1 MLLGVWADQAGVF
14 LAWLCAI
21 TTVVFAVPI
30 TFFPLRWARL
40 MRWRIPA
47 DTQLTVYFGR
57 CLGLFILILEGLMAR
72 AAWSGEGR
80 VWVFEQLA
88 AVFACMVTLHVYGAL
103 RREQPWTET
112 AEIGVYSVCLLLTL
126 ACFPLPA

>member
-40 MRWRIPA
+40 MRWWIPA
-47 DTQLTVYFGR
+47 ETQLTGVFWPLSGVVYSDSGR
-57 CLGLFILILEGLMAR
+57 LDGAGGVERRGAGVGVRAVGGGVCLHGGVTCVWR
-72 AAWSGEGR
+72 AA
-80 VWVFEQLA
+80 
-88 AVFACMVTLHVYGAL
+88 
-103 RREQPWTET
+103 P
-112 AEIGVYSVCLLLTL
+112 
-126 ACFPLPA
+126 